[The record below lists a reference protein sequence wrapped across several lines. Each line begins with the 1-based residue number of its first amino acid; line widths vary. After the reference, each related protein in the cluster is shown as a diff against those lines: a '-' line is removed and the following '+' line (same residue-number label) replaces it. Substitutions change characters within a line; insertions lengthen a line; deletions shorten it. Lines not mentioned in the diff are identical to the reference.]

1 MRLQAWMEEEE
12 VGSRKLTFG
21 LEYCGLKGSKLLAPR
36 ANQLRVLLVI
46 LVSLKKRE
54 GGAKK

>member
-1 MRLQAWMEEEE
+1 MEEEE